1 MTAYLV
7 KFTGHLQRKLI
18 VKVDD
23 RCGHFM
29 WLLKSYAQGI
39 VGFSPLAHR
48 GLQRK
53 QFSLTVPVWKRFPCL
68 SQQPGDGFQRVR
80 NAIVEVVLQLW
91 GEFKRNTTV
100 KDKPFSVLIIF
111 FVTVIGVKVFF
122 NPFQGSNSVV
132 PGLS

>member
-23 RCGHFM
+23 TCGHFM

-48 GLQRK
+48 GLQGK
-53 QFSLTVPVWKRFPCL
+53 LFSLTVPVWKRFPCL

-122 NPFQGSNSVV
+122 
-132 PGLS
+132 

>member
-1 MTAYLV
+1 M
-7 KFTGHLQRKLI
+7 
-18 VKVDD
+18 
-23 RCGHFM
+23 
-29 WLLKSYAQGI
+29 
-39 VGFSPLAHR
+39 
-48 GLQRK
+48 
-53 QFSLTVPVWKRFPCL
+53 
-68 SQQPGDGFQRVR
+68 R

>member
-18 VKVDD
+18 VEVDD
-23 RCGHFM
+23 TCGHFV